1 MAQKK
6 WITYFRKDPI
16 IGGVFEG
23 LDAWMPETEARPEI
37 VQKSGVAGEMWR
49 WYYIA
54 VMSCPDKDGY
64 FYVIGGVESEKNR
77 RSETRKGP
85 SAAISQ
91 S

>member
-1 MAQKK
+1 MVL
-6 WITYFRKDPI
+6 YSRD
-16 IGGVFEG
+16 E
-23 LDAWMPETEARPEI
+23 L
-37 VQKSGVAGEMWR
+37 SGE
-49 WYYIA
+49 
-54 VMSCPDKDGY
+54 DGY